1 MDDPDLFDPDN
12 RRAAGQI
19 PQCTVI
25 VGAAGFTDHFLHFA
39 CATSL
44 LF

>member
-25 VGAAGFTDHFLHFA
+25 VGAEVFTDHVLHFTG
-39 CATSL
+39 ATKL

>member
-19 PQCTVI
+19 PQCNVI
-25 VGAAGFTDHFLHFA
+25 VGAEVFY
-39 CATSL
+39 
-44 LF
+44 